1 MPVCRQASI
10 RAGIPTIPP
19 AMEND
24 FRPGCVSLL
33 VRGSIWRCRGS
44 LWRSLPGL
52 IATHLAFGLWPLF
65 GIFTIPM
72 PVCQRAGRQ
81 AQGQADWQAGEQAGG
96 QECLRIRKHIDYKH
110 EELFFTCAK
119 CSLVDIL
126 AHSSIAFQQ
135 FLCLAGLCSLAFPRS
150 NACMPACRQ
159 AGTRASRLTGRQVN
173 WQAGKNAFRFANL
186 KTDRQATMFF
196 SLAWQHLA
204 LSWQLVA
211 FLSRISDLENT
222 LPLHPSGR
230 AKPKARTADP
240 GSVLLLGSRK
250 VSGDRCLING

>member
-1 MPVCRQASI
+1 MTFAKVVSLCCCVAAFGVVVAACGVLWPPFPPLFLAFGPLKRHPPFAFPPSLCLYACVPAGT
-10 RAGIPTIPP
+10 RAGGLAGRLARMSARKQAGVPTVSP
-19 AMEND
+19 AKERG
-24 FRPGCVSLL
+24 FLKGCILL
-33 VRGSIWRCRGS
+33 PLRGSIWRCRGS

-159 AGTRASRLTGRQVN
+159 AGTRASRLAGR
-173 WQAGKNAFRFANL
+173 
-186 KTDRQATMFF
+186 
-196 SLAWQHLA
+196 
-204 LSWQLVA
+204 
-211 FLSRISDLENT
+211 
-222 LPLHPSGR
+222 
-230 AKPKARTADP
+230 
-240 GSVLLLGSRK
+240 
-250 VSGDRCLING
+250 

>member
-1 MPVCRQASI
+1 MPQSKRNYGQS
-10 RAGIPTIPP
+10 PP
-19 AMEND
+19 
-24 FRPGCVSLL
+24 L
-33 VRGSIWRCRGS
+33 VRRVAAFGVVVAACGVLYPALS
-44 LWRSLPGL
+44 PL
-52 IATHLAFGLWPLF
+52 ILRLACGRYLAFSPFRCLYASVP
-65 GIFTIPM
+65 
-72 PVCQRAGRQ
+72 AGRHKGKQ
-81 AQGQADWQAGEQAGG
+81 TD
-96 QECLRIRKHIDYKH
+96 
-110 EELFFTCAK
+110 
-119 CSLVDIL
+119 
-126 AHSSIAFQQ
+126 
-135 FLCLAGLCSLAFPRS
+135 
-150 NACMPACRQ
+150 
-159 AGTRASRLTGRQVN
+159 RQVN